1 MSVIQLFAVFNDLF
15 ALIHAV
21 DKLTS
26 SVSTKEHKLIVTS
39 VTIATCIAT
48 EAATIASLGPTQTSL
63 SIVISLYADRVC
75 GKRNETVPCLSVGQ
89 SVPGQ
94 RTRRQQQRAMNIVS
108 RISLS
113 HDSEILSTAA
123 QPRNNKLYKKATTSR
138 SNGIRANEQP
148 RRVDRR
154 RCDQQARPSKSFV
167 DNKI

>member
-89 SVPGQ
+89 SVCPRAAHAAAAAAGYEH
-94 RTRRQQQRAMNIVS
+94 RQP
-108 RISLS
+108 
-113 HDSEILSTAA
+113 H
-123 QPRNNKLYKKATTSR
+123 QPV
-138 SNGIRANEQP
+138 P
-148 RRVDRR
+148 
-154 RCDQQARPSKSFV
+154 
-167 DNKI
+167 